1 MFRGTVGRS
10 YTGDIAV
17 DDILIIDGECP
28 KAGKIC
34 HVAKLDYRL

>member
-28 KAGKIC
+28 KAGNIN
-34 HVAKLDYRL
+34 YIF